1 MNDLNEAC
9 IPEAFANRMFFT
21 DAQVAGIIGVSAVSV
36 GRWRREGYI
45 KARYFGKRCVM
56 IPRSEVERFIR
67 GEIDFSGPPERNG
80 N

>member
-45 KARYFGKRCVM
+45 KGRHFGRRCVM
-56 IPRSEVERFIR
+56 IPRAELERFIR
-67 GEIDFSGPPERNG
+67 GEIDFDTKPEKRE
-80 N
+80 